1 MSILSFINQTSSLTG
16 MIPLGHTYNTSGYL
30 GAFVDPHRNNCSC
43 NTCSNYR
50 KEEPQYPPTLNH
62 QPHTYWSQSHLI
74 HMARPSSPTDT
85 DSTTSTSS
93 SDHIAIQVT
102 LAPPPPP
109 HRSSVDSE
117 GPLNLID
124 LKDKATS
131 SLSLLRLALL
141 DKQDNLCFEST
152 INNAKL
158 KNLNAKWETIDA
170 KLAKINQAL
179 KLLESLDDDEY
190 DV

>member
-1 MSILSFINQTSSLTG
+1 MSLFSSINQTSSL
-16 MIPLGHTYNTSGYL
+16 PFGHTYNNSGYL

-43 NTCSNYR
+43 STCGIYR
-50 KEEPQYPPTLNH
+50 KEQAVYPPTINH
-62 QPHTYWSQSHLI
+62 TPNTYWSQSYLI
-74 HMARPSSPTDT
+74 HSNRSSSPTDS

-109 HRSSVDSE
+109 HRSSVESDT
-117 GPLNLID
+117 PLRLAE
-124 LKDKATS
+124 LKDKAIS
-131 SLSLLRLALL
+131 SVGFLRMALL

-152 INNAKL
+152 TNNSKL
-158 KNLNAKWETIDA
+158 KNLNAKWETIDV
-170 KLAKINQAL
+170 KLNKLNQVL